1 MRFHDEWQ
9 VRPRTDAPYRLVI
22 ANGPPDTE
30 TFDRRRVDPPAG
42 CRAAAE
48 PAILTGRRSTF
59 GELKNNRRTTEYRIR
74 SQTAVHVGEW
84 MAVSASSGVNM
95 TRTGRYEWHAPG
107 MDLFGLANT
116 IQADKER
123 QIAEAG
129 RRHRFLAE
137 LAGAVGMA
145 AALRGAITGQPADRP
160 RPSSEPRRR
169 GAATSATSGSTVR

>member
-1 MRFHDEWQ
+1 
-9 VRPRTDAPYRLVI
+9 
-22 ANGPPDTE
+22 
-30 TFDRRRVDPPAG
+30 
-42 CRAAAE
+42 
-48 PAILTGRRSTF
+48 
-59 GELKNNRRTTEYRIR
+59 
-74 SQTAVHVGEW
+74 
-84 MAVSASSGVNM
+84 MAVSACLEVNM

-145 AALRGAITGQPADRP
+145 AALRGAITTQPTDRP
-160 RPSSEPRRR
+160 RRSSELRR
-169 GAATSATSGSTVR
+169 GGSATSGSTVR